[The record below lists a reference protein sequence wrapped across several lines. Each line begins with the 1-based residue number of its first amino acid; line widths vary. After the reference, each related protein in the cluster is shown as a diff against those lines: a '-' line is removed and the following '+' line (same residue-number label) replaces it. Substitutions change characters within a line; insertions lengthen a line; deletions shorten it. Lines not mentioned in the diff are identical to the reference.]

1 MRKHILRLMTR
12 TEMPNAAKATE
23 QLSVLRGIYK
33 AQSTMSH
40 AIAKLV
46 SGRINSTVAFMDV

>member
-1 MRKHILRLMTR
+1 MTR